1 MAKDTKSNS
10 RGWLKGVLSNQS
22 QPEQNNINMEEDVSQ
37 EMIEE
42 SSIDEEFK
50 EFEQSETT
58 SKKNLLSKDDQDK
71 VALDLIVSL
80 ENMLHDRQLIQY
92 KNKGLESQLYSA
104 NEMIGRLKHSQVK
117 KEQILL
123 DKDKEIRELESN
135 LTNKQMSYDQLLED
149 FKDYQSSSKI
159 EFGNITNQLEKETNK
174 YNKLKEESTN
184 KQYEQMMLIKDFE
197 EKIRDLEV
205 ENHKVVEQYKQS
217 QDEKAELMQT
227 INDFTDRLSFSFSPK
242 TTTSTT
248 TE

>member
-10 RGWLKGVLSNQS
+10 RGWLKGVLSNQN
-22 QPEQNNINMEEDVSQ
+22 QPEQNNKDKEENVSE
-37 EMIEE
+37 EMVEK
-42 SSIDEEFK
+42 SLNDDK
-50 EFEQSETT
+50 LEQYDKK
-58 SKKNLLSKDDQDK
+58 KKNNLLLKDEQDK

-80 ENMLHDRQLIQY
+80 ENMLHDRQLTVY
-92 KNKGLESQLYSA
+92 KNKGLESQLFSA

-149 FKDYQSSSKI
+149 FKDYQNSSKI
-159 EFGNITNQLEKETNK
+159 EFDNITNQLEKEMNK
-174 YNKLKEESTN
+174 YNKLKEETTN
-184 KQYEQMMLIKDFE
+184 KQYEQMMLIKELE

-205 ENHKVVEQYKQS
+205 ENHKYVEQYKKS

-227 INDFTDRLSFSFSPK
+227 ISDFTDRLSFSFSPK
-242 TTTSTT
+242 ATTSNT